1 MSKRYRD
8 LNDVSHRMG
17 EQHYVETFFILY
29 WHARK
34 RAIIFA
40 TRHRAKI
47 LAYHY
52 KSTVPVHSEYTLPV
66 SMSDHQSSYIICPEQ
81 MKLTKITV
89 WQLINCTQIVLV
101 SNIRSN
107 LTYSIPNGS
116 VCSLSCEKHVL
127 VVLFDFVSGRCLGC
141 EIGAATFDH
150 QSYWCR

>member
-8 LNDVSHRMG
+8 LNDVSHRIG
-17 EQHYVETFFILY
+17 EQHNVETFFTLY
-29 WHARK
+29 RHARK

-52 KSTVPVHSEYTLPV
+52 KSSTLPV

-101 SNIRSN
+101 SNILSN
-107 LTYSIPNGS
+107 LTYSIPDGS
-116 VCSLSCEKHVL
+116 VCSFSCEKHVL
-127 VVLFDFVSGRCLGC
+127 TVLFDFVSGRSLPGV
-141 EIGAATFDH
+141 
-150 QSYWCR
+150 